1 MPEVLFQAQRPES
14 LLGQDFDWVDA
25 IFRTGVVQN
34 YYASVSGSS
43 GKTNYYVSLDHYSED
58 GTLINTDF
66 HRTTARINL
75 STELARSLRMTTR
88 VAYTNSR
95 DYSSSSYQTLEWA
108 YCMVPWD
115 SPYYADGSLIDLN
128 KDTEHAWLSQYRYN
142 PLFAEKYNYAK
153 SHSDDLVGDL
163 QLVWNPTDWLTV
175 SSSNRFNRS
184 GSKYITCID
193 PRTVGESEHGS
204 LANSLSEGWGISSSN
219 LVKAAHSFGD
229 HNLGGLVGYEYGINK
244 EEYLDVTG
252 QDMPEGMGSMNS
264 TIPFE
269 NGGYDLWGEGWSVFA
284 QVQYSYRNKYT
295 LTASFRADASSKF
308 APRNRVGYFPSVAA
322 SWVVSHENWLR
333 DAAWLDLLKLRA
345 SYGETG
351 NSSIG
356 SYLYLDSYSFAS
368 KYHNKVTAIPVRKAN
383 PYLGWETANMTGVG
397 LDASFLGRIDLTL
410 DFYNII
416 NSELL
421 LNVPLSPSTGFFD
434 QTANAGKVRNRGFE
448 IALNTTNV
456 KTRDVTWTTGFNIGF
471 NRNRVLTTPTPEGFL
486 QSSGGNGTVSQQ
498 VKVGQDIYSWY
509 MPKWLGVD
517 PGNGD
522 PVWEKVVYDE
532 HGRVTGRIP
541 TNDYSEAT
549 NQVVG
554 VATPKFSGG
563 VSTSL
568 RVFNFTLSGVANFVY
583 GNKIFNN
590 DRLTMD
596 ADGAFLTH
604 NGVSLDNGLKWKRW
618 EKPGD
623 VATHPKAVA
632 FGNKNS
638 NAVSSRFLEDGS
650 FFRIKNVT
658 LAYDLPEKWV
668 RKMRMQAMRIYVSGD
683 NLATFT
689 RFSGMDPEVDLQGTE
704 YTLAGMYSTPYPVG
718 RTFMFGVDLTF

>member
-1 MPEVLFQAQRPES
+1 
-14 LLGQDFDWVDA
+14 
-25 IFRTGVVQN
+25 
-34 YYASVSGSS
+34 
-43 GKTNYYVSLDHYSED
+43 
-58 GTLINTDF
+58 
-66 HRTTARINL
+66 
-75 STELARSLRMTTR
+75 
-88 VAYTNSR
+88 
-95 DYSSSSYQTLEWA
+95 
-108 YCMVPWD
+108 
-115 SPYYADGSLIDLN
+115 
-128 KDTEHAWLSQYRYN
+128 
-142 PLFAEKYNYAK
+142 
-153 SHSDDLVGDL
+153 
-163 QLVWNPTDWLTV
+163 
-175 SSSNRFNRS
+175 
-184 GSKYITCID
+184 
-193 PRTVGESEHGS
+193 
-204 LANSLSEGWGISSSN
+204 
-219 LVKAAHSFGD
+219 
-229 HNLGGLVGYEYGINK
+229 
-244 EEYLDVTG
+244 
-252 QDMPEGMGSMNS
+252 
-264 TIPFE
+264 
-269 NGGYDLWGEGWSVFA
+269 
-284 QVQYSYRNKYT
+284 
-295 LTASFRADASSKF
+295 
-308 APRNRVGYFPSVAA
+308 
-322 SWVVSHENWLR
+322 
-333 DAAWLDLLKLRA
+333 
-345 SYGETG
+345 
-351 NSSIG
+351 
-356 SYLYLDSYSFAS
+356 
-368 KYHNKVTAIPVRKAN
+368 
-383 PYLGWETANMTGVG
+383 
-397 LDASFLGRIDLTL
+397 
-410 DFYNII
+410 
-416 NSELL
+416 
-421 LNVPLSPSTGFFD
+421 
-434 QTANAGKVRNRGFE
+434 
-448 IALNTTNV
+448 
-456 KTRDVTWTTGFNIGF
+456 VTWTTGFNIGF

-604 NGVSLDNGLKWKRW
+604 NSVSLDNGLKWKRW